1 MDCPRELI
9 IFIKEYLGNRKCYIE
24 LNSLTSNVFNIEKG
38 VPQGSCLGPI
48 LFLLY
53 HCPLPSASHVHLY
66 ADDLALIITAS
77 PWWPG
82 AAFTGNMQSLGQFA
96 LNHLQTYVA
105 VWKQP
110 INSQKTEWQWIHR
123 RVVIPSLSFTINR
136 LPIQRTTLARY
147 LGTYVDDK
155 LSFHQ
160 HCNKMLQKNTN
171 QFRHIKISHSITHL
185 FVQSPSFGS

>member
-77 PWWPG
+77 PWWYG
-82 AAFTGNMQSLGQFA
+82 AAFTGNMQSLGQSA

-110 INSQKTEWQWIHR
+110 INSQKNRMAMDT
-123 RVVIPSLSFTINR
+123 SSSCYSFSFIYYQPT
-136 LPIQRTTLARY
+136 AHS
-147 LGTYVDDK
+147 TYH
-155 LSFHQ
+155 S
-160 HCNKMLQKNTN
+160 CSI
-171 QFRHIKISHSITHL
+171 FRHICS
-185 FVQSPSFGS
+185 